1 MSEENKAVVRRIYDI
16 INSGDLSGV
25 DDVIAADAVDH
36 QVPPGV
42 SNRGAA
48 GLRAFVEMFRGAF
61 PDLRITID
69 DTIAEGDKLA
79 VRSTMTGTHKGD
91 FMGIPPTG
99 KSFSLEGIDIV
110 RFAGGKAVEHW
121 GAADNMELMQQL
133 GVAPGPN

>member
-1 MSEENKAVVRRIYDI
+1 MSEQNKALVRRIYDM
-16 INSGDLSGV
+16 INSGDLSGA

-42 SNRGAA
+42 SNRGSA

-61 PDLRITID
+61 PDLRITVD
-69 DTIAEGDKLA
+69 DMIAEGDKIVA
-79 VRSTMTGTHKGD
+79 RSTTTGTHKGE

-99 KSFSLEGIDIV
+99 KQFSIQGIDIV

-121 GAADNMELMQQL
+121 GVTDNLDLLQQL
-133 GVAPGPN
+133 GVAPGPD